1 MAFLYKSEMPRPAE
15 AKNHTSVGRGRDS
28 HKRAQMRPTG
38 RKKKKITPFDID
50 EYRRM
55 EYWRVS
61 TATKAENKRKN
72 PVKRIGGRRKAL
84 RTYLKQVAKTK
95 KLRQCIRGLT
105 KRIDQ
110 AESVKRKRSSRAHR
124 PQAWI
129 IWGSRTKTERH
140 NDLLVIGNVMKWV
153 GKEVA
158 RNRKPEQEDN
168 ESKQSR
174 KETFNPKSIASPRR
188 LKREAQRRV
197 MFTNTIVTSIHVRP
211 TATDEKTF
219 FTTKADKE
227 RAQRDR
233 DICPDLM
240 EFTREYSQQRRQ
252 LRKAMKKYHSAN
264 STLQLT
270 KA

>member
-1 MAFLYKSEMPRPAE
+1 MPRPAE
-15 AKNHTSVGRGRDS
+15 ARNHTSVGRGRDS

-38 RKKKKITPFDID
+38 RKKKKIAPFDID

-61 TATKAENKRKN
+61 TATKAENRRKN

-95 KLRQCIRGLT
+95 KLRQCIRGLI

-110 AESVKRKRSSRAHR
+110 AESVKRKRSNRAR
-124 PQAWI
+124 RWQAWT

-158 RNRKPEQEDN
+158 RNRKPKQED
-168 ESKQSR
+168 K
-174 KETFNPKSIASPRR
+174 KSTAMHQGTDQTNRTGRISE
-188 LKREAQRRV
+188 KR
-197 MFTNTIVTSIHVRP
+197 
-211 TATDEKTF
+211 
-219 FTTKADKE
+219 TK
-227 RAQRDR
+227 
-233 DICPDLM
+233 
-240 EFTREYSQQRRQ
+240 
-252 LRKAMKKYHSAN
+252 
-264 STLQLT
+264 
-270 KA
+270 